1 MSHPIEGQVLLLAAA
16 KASVA
21 SDRLPALVERAQ
33 EALGSRLEEYR
44 RRYECAH
51 EGDEEDAWYF
61 FVPDD
66 HWETVG
72 ERLSLDERESDALRR
87 VHEEQLKRLGKRL
100 GRREEFETA
109 LELRSAVVVGTPGES
124 T

>member
-1 MSHPIEGQVLLLAAA
+1 MSHPIEGQVLLLAGA

-21 SDRLPALVERAQ
+21 SNRLPALVERAQ
-33 EALGSRLEEYR
+33 EALGPRLEEYH

-51 EGDEEDAWYF
+51 EGEDARYF

-66 HWETVG
+66 HWETIG
-72 ERLSLDERESDALRR
+72 DRLSLDRRETDALRR

-109 LELRSAVVVGTPGES
+109 LDLRSAVVVGTASEPS
-124 T
+124 